1 MRGKHLAHTFQN
13 NTLCLLRASG
23 LKQFRLANQ
32 QALRLMLM
40 FSVCMLFFSL
50 ILFAGNHNIAEASA
64 YTSNE
69 DSHGTA
75 FLTANQISLNLPI
88 LPPVSILSPKNTTYT
103 VSEIPLTFKVNAPI
117 SWAGYSLDGQANTT
131 ILGNTTLTNLA
142 QGLHSVVIYVNDTAG
157 DVAST
162 QTIYF
167 TVGQVSI
174 LEIVPLGIIQGL
186 TEWLP
191 VSSTAHLKIAQY
203 LMNFEATALLD
214 VTLHVGT
221 LIVVVFYFRKDVKE
235 ILSALVH
242 LDFKSEYGRL
252 IPLIIMATIPTGII
266 GILYAE
272 FLENTFQTLFIIG
285 VTFLIGAT
293 YLYSSRIGKENIDT
307 ITLTIAFIMGTAQG
321 LASFP
326 GLSRSGVTISTALLL
341 GLKREKAFKFSF
353 LLSIPAIIGD
363 LAFEAYHNRGQFAI
377 QNVGPIEL
385 LVGIVLAAVA
395 GYFAIRLVS
404 NLVRSK
410 RFHYFAFYTW
420 ILGITLIALTL
431 SGLLTI

>member
-1 MRGKHLAHTFQN
+1 LAHTFQN
-13 NTLCLLRASG
+13 NTLCLLMAPG
-23 LKQFRLANQ
+23 LKQFRLASR
-32 QALRLMLM
+32 QALRPMLI
-40 FSVCMLFFSL
+40 FSICMLFFAL
-50 ILFAGNHNIAEASA
+50 ILFAGSHNIAEAS
-64 YTSNE
+64 TSASKGNLH
-69 DSHGTA
+69 DTA
-75 FLTANQISLNLPI
+75 FLAGNQISLNLPI
-88 LPPVSILSPKNTTYT
+88 LPPVSILSPENTTYT
-103 VSEIPLTFKVNAPI
+103 VSEISLTFKVSGPI

-142 QGLHSVVIYVNDTAG
+142 QGLHSVVIYINDTAG
-157 DVAST
+157 EVASS
-162 QTIYF
+162 QTVYF
-167 TVGQVSI
+167 TVGQVNI
-174 LEIVPLGIIQGL
+174 LEMVPLGIIQGL

-191 VSSTAHLKIAQY
+191 VSSTAHLKIAQH
-203 LMNFEATALLD
+203 LMNFQATALLD
-214 VTLHVGT
+214 VTLHIGT
-221 LIVVVFYFRKDVKE
+221 LIVVVFYFRKDVKD

-252 IPLIIMATIPTGII
+252 IPLIIIATIPTGII
-266 GILYAE
+266 GVLYAE
-272 FLENTFQTLFIIG
+272 FLENTFQTLLIIG
-285 VTFLIGAT
+285 ITFLIGAT
-293 YLYSSRIGKENIDT
+293 YLYNSRIGKENIDT

>member
-1 MRGKHLAHTFQN
+1 
-13 NTLCLLRASG
+13 
-23 LKQFRLANQ
+23 
-32 QALRLMLM
+32 MLI
-40 FSVCMLFFSL
+40 FSFCMLLFAL

-64 YTSNE
+64 YASNG
-69 DSHGTA
+69 DSHDTA
-75 FLTANQISLNLPI
+75 FLAGNQISLNLPI
-88 LPPVSILSPKNTTYT
+88 LPPVSILSPENTTYT
-103 VSEIPLTFKVNAPI
+103 VSEISLTFKVNGPI
-117 SWAGYSLDGQANTT
+117 SWVGYSLDGQANTT

-142 QGLHSVVIYVNDTAG
+142 QGLHSVVIYINDTAG
-157 DVAST
+157 EVASS

-203 LMNFEATALLD
+203 LMNFQATALLD
-214 VTLHVGT
+214 VTLHIGT
-221 LIVVVFYFRKDVKE
+221 LIVVVFYFRKDVKD

-252 IPLIIMATIPTGII
+252 IPLIIIATIPTGII
-266 GILYAE
+266 GVLYAE
-272 FLENTFQTLFIIG
+272 FLENTFQTLLIIG
-285 VTFLIGAT
+285 ITFLIGAT
-293 YLYSSRIGKENIDT
+293 YLYNSRIGKENIDT

-321 LASFP
+321 LTSFP

-353 LLSIPAIIGD
+353 LLSIPAITGD